1 MLAVLPAAVRW
12 GPPPWNSEQECAT
25 TLGPTNTKPGNADAT
40 SAIAASCSGGT
51 AIVSP
56 AVGAV
61 GQSMLFG
68 PRICVTRSM
77 RRTVGHLALKLFTAC
92 VIPVRHSAW
101 VLYLKLTVPNT
112 SRSGAFVLLAHVEST
127 CAVQKLLC
135 ALAHSST

>member
-1 MLAVLPAAVRW
+1 MLPAAVRC
-12 GPPPWNSEQECAT
+12 GPPPWNSEHACAVT
-25 TLGPTNTKPGNADAT
+25 FGPTNTKPGNAAAT

-77 RRTVGHLALKLFTAC
+77 RRTVGHRALKLLMASVMF
-92 VIPVRHSAW
+92 VRHSAC

-112 SRSGAFVLLAHVEST
+112 RRSGVAVLLAQAEST
-127 CAVQKLLC
+127 CAFQNELC
-135 ALAHSST
+135 

>member
-1 MLAVLPAAVRW
+1 MLAVLPAAVRC
-12 GPPPWNSEQECAT
+12 GPPPWNSEHECAS
-25 TLGPTNTKPGNADAT
+25 TLGPTNTNPGKAAAT

-68 PRICVTRSM
+68 PRICVTRST
-77 RRTVGHLALKLFTAC
+77 RRTEGHFALKLLTAW
-92 VIPVRHSAW
+92 VMPARHSAW

-112 SRSGAFVLLAHVEST
+112 SRSGALE
-127 CAVQKLLC
+127 
-135 ALAHSST
+135 

>member
-1 MLAVLPAAVRW
+1 MLPAAVRC
-12 GPPPWNSEQECAT
+12 GPPPWNSEQECAWT
-25 TLGPTNTKPGNADAT
+25 AGPTNTKPENAAAT

-77 RRTVGHLALKLFTAC
+77 RRTLGQVVLKLFTAW
-92 VIPVRHSAW
+92 VMPVRHSAC

-112 SRSGAFVLLAHVEST
+112 SRSGAFVLLAQVEST

-135 ALAHSST
+135 ASAHCST